1 MIDRGRLADLLVA
14 EERRFVETHPR
25 SAALAERADG
35 PLLAGVPM
43 PWMTRWAGSFP
54 VFVESATGARFT
66 DVDGIEYVDL
76 CLGDTGAMTG
86 HALPAVSVAVAE
98 RATKGITT
106 MLPSEDAIWVADE
119 LAHRFG
125 LPRWQFAMT
134 ATDANRFVLRFAR
147 HLTGRPRIA
156 VFDWCYH
163 GTVDE
168 TLAVLEDGR
177 VVPRPGAMG
186 PQVDVALT
194 TAVVP
199 FNDLDALDRRLAE
212 GDVACLLMEPALTN
226 IGIVLPAD
234 GYSEGV
240 REITRKHDV
249 LLVIDETHT
258 LCAGPGGCTAAWG
271 LEPDL
276 LVVGKPIA
284 GGVPLAAYGMT
295 QQVADRLTPLMLTA
309 EADVS
314 GVGGTL
320 TANALALAA
329 ARAALSSALREEDFA
344 VAIPLAER
352 FTEGVQGVIARHGLA
367 WNVQRLG
374 CRAEYWFCP
383 PPRDGAA
390 AAAAVDE
397 DLEQL
402 MHLWALNRGVL
413 LTPFHNM
420 ALFSPAHSEA
430 DVDRHTEVFGEA
442 LDALFRARV
451 VPEVRDRPSGS
462 QSLAL
467 ELGDR
472 PFVPARHHPAGQQ
485 RLGVE
490 HVHHLLGVVGP
501 VGGQPPHGTGLEPC
515 GRQRRERR
523 RDQTA
528 LVMLLLVPR
537 VGEERPQ
544 LGQPTRREQ
553 VLHRPHGVHGAE
565 PHVGRTRLGHA
576 PEGVGDAGPPDLEG
590 QHVVRRPRGR
600 ECRRRL
606 ADPRAD
612 LHDHRRLASE
622 PVRPAEA
629 RPVDRLVGDH
639 PALVVGDPRLLLAR
653 GEAVAAAG
661 VGEHLPHPAAVVG
674 EPLVGARRALRHP
687 AARRPGRSGA
697 GRRGCRG
704 RGGR

>member
-1 MIDRGRLADLLVA
+1 MPVTDNAVNRDRLSELIES
-14 EERRFVETHPR
+14 EERRFVELHPR
-25 SAALAERADG
+25 SAALAEQAQQS
-35 PLLAGVPM
+35 LLAGVPM
-43 PWMTRWAGSFP
+43 PWMTRWPGSFP
-54 VFVESATGARFT
+54 VFVDSATGARFV

-86 HALPAVSVAVAE
+86 HALPQVAAAVTE
-98 RATKGITT
+98 RANKGITT
-106 MLPSEDAIWVADE
+106 MLPSEDAIWVAGE
-119 LAHRFG
+119 LGRRFG
-125 LPRWQFAMT
+125 LPRWQFAMS

-147 HLTGRPRIA
+147 RLTGRPKIA
-156 VFDWCYH
+156 VMDWCYH

-168 TLAVLEDGR
+168 TLAVLDGDK
-177 VVPRPGAMG
+177 VIHRPGAMG

-199 FNDLDALDRRLAE
+199 FNDLDALDRRLAQ

-226 IGIVLPAD
+226 IGIVLPED

-295 QQVADRLTPLMLTA
+295 AEIADRLTGPMLEH

-329 ARAALSSALREEDFA
+329 ARAALAHALREEDYA

-352 FTEGVQGVIARHGLA
+352 FTAGVQGVIDNHQLP
-367 WNVQRLG
+367 WHVQRLG

-390 AAAAVDE
+390 AAAAVDDE
-397 DLEQL
+397 LEQL

-430 DVDRHTEVFGEA
+430 DVDRHTEVF
-442 LDALFRARV
+442 
-451 VPEVRDRPSGS
+451 
-462 QSLAL
+462 
-467 ELGDR
+467 
-472 PFVPARHHPAGQQ
+472 
-485 RLGVE
+485 
-490 HVHHLLGVVGP
+490 
-501 VGGQPPHGTGLEPC
+501 
-515 GRQRRERR
+515 
-523 RDQTA
+523 
-528 LVMLLLVPR
+528 
-537 VGEERPQ
+537 
-544 LGQPTRREQ
+544 
-553 VLHRPHGVHGAE
+553 
-565 PHVGRTRLGHA
+565 
-576 PEGVGDAGPPDLEG
+576 
-590 QHVVRRPRGR
+590 
-600 ECRRRL
+600 
-606 ADPRAD
+606 
-612 LHDHRRLASE
+612 
-622 PVRPAEA
+622 AEA
-629 RPVDRLVGDH
+629 V
-639 PALVVGDPRLLLAR
+639 
-653 GEAVAAAG
+653 EAVLA
-661 VGEHLPHPAAVVG
+661 
-674 EPLVGARRALRHP
+674 
-687 AARRPGRSGA
+687 
-697 GRRGCRG
+697 
-704 RGGR
+704 